1 MEILVYT
8 AGEINGARL
17 ELGFFFF
24 LWHLSKLQ
32 TTQKHPKFN
41 VASVGS
47 VSRRKLIKSFW

>member
-17 ELGFFFF
+17 ELGFFF

-32 TTQKHPKFN
+32 TIQKHPKFN
-41 VASVGS
+41 VVSDGS
-47 VSRRKLIKSFW
+47 ISRSKLIKSFW